1 MIEFILGLVTGGS
14 IGFILCAI
22 CIAAKEE
29 L

>member
-1 MIEFILGLVTGGS
+1 MIEFILGLIAGGS
-14 IGFILCAI
+14 IGFIMCAI